1 MLKTRYVVASIGL
14 LIVIFVAVMFFL
26 PTLQIDK
33 ATQGNTYTETVFDQS
48 KVTKVD
54 ITVADD
60 DLASILEKP
69 SEKEIVNADVTI
81 DGETVKN
88 VGFRTKGN
96 LSLNSVVQMEDSDR
110 YSWKIDFDY
119 YQEDQDLHGL
129 KKLALNNNYS
139 DPTYMR
145 EYLSYSLMEKMGI
158 ATPGHS
164 YMYVTINGKEWGL
177 YLGVEAIEETFLDTN
192 FSDSTGDLYYPDGTG
207 SDLKWISN
215 DIDDYT
221 GINLKTNENS
231 DQSAM
236 IKMLDVI
243 NNGGDLEE
251 VLDVDEMLRYFAAN
265 TALVNLDHYQGM
277 LKHNYYLYEE
287 NGIFSIL
294 PWDYNMSFGGFSGGG
309 GGLGADVERDTK
321 KGQDAANND
330 NDANAKLPDGAPN
343 RNGGAMRGGMSANF
357 MDESTIN
364 FSITEPVMGTTL
376 EDRPLLNALLSNE
389 NYREKFYEY
398 LNDIATEYFSE
409 ENMTAM
415 TEEISALITPY
426 VEKDPTKFYTMD
438 EYTEATSGEETLVDF
453 ATQRA
458 NSILAQLSGDLVV
471 KAETQNGMGT
481 PPNMG
486 DGENDADMQP
496 PNLGNGENGADMQ
509 PPNMGNKENGA
520 DMLPPDRGNGE
531 NGADMQ
537 PPDRGNGENGA
548 DMQPPNLGN
557 GENGADMQPPDMG
570 NGENGTDL
578 QPPDRGNGENGGAM
592 QPPGMKEKMDSQA
605 GGTSNYSKETII
617 LSSVLVLLL
626 FGAIAF
632 AHYFKRR
639 GRNG

>member
-26 PTLQIDK
+26 PKLQIDK
-33 ATQGNTYTETVFDQS
+33 ATKGNTYIETVFDQS

-60 DLASILEKP
+60 DLASILENP

-110 YSWKIDFDY
+110 YSWKIDFDH

-145 EYLSYSLMEKMGI
+145 EYLSYTLMEKLGI

-177 YLGVEAIEETFLDTN
+177 YLGVEAIEETFLNTN
-192 FSDSTGDLYYPDGTG
+192 FSAGTGDLYYPDGTG
-207 SDLKWISN
+207 SDLKWISD

-221 GINLKTNENS
+221 GMNLKTNDNS

-243 NNGGDLEE
+243 NHGGDLEQ

-309 GGLGADVERDTK
+309 GGPASDGDMETE
-321 KGQDAANND
+321 KGQDATNNRDDKAVDQKDTATVKEDSPPANNGAEAD
-330 NDANAKLPDGAPN
+330 LPEGAPN
-343 RNGGAMRGGMSANF
+343 MNGGGMMDMSANF
-357 MDESTIN
+357 MVENNIN
-364 FSITEPVMGTTL
+364 FSITEPVSGTTL
-376 EDRPLLNALLSNE
+376 EDRPLLNALLSTE
-389 NYREKFYEY
+389 EYREKYYEY
-398 LNDIATEYFSE
+398 LNDIAVDYFSE
-409 ENMTAM
+409 ENMKAM
-415 TEEISALITPY
+415 TKEITTLITPY

-458 NSILAQLSGDLVV
+458 DSILAQLSGDLIVE
-471 KAETQNGMGT
+471 AETQNNMGG
-481 PPNMG
+481 PPDMG
-486 DGENDADMQP
+486 DGGNGAAMQP
-496 PNLGNGENGADMQ
+496 PNTKDGGNGAAMQ
-509 PPNMGNKENGA
+509 PPNMK
-520 DMLPPDRGNGE
+520 DGE
-531 NGADMQ
+531 NGA
-537 PPDRGNGENGA
+537 A
-548 DMQPPNLGN
+548 
-557 GENGADMQPPDMG
+557 MQPPDMNG
-570 NGENGTDL
+570 NRDSRGE
-578 QPPDRGNGENGGAM
+578 
-592 QPPGMKEKMDSQA
+592 
-605 GGTSNYSKETII
+605 SNSSYSKETII
-617 LSSVLVLLL
+617 LSSVLLLLL
-626 FGAIAF
+626 FSAIAF

>member
-26 PTLQIDK
+26 PTLQIDQ
-33 ATQGNTYTETVFDQS
+33 ATKGNTYIESVFDQS
-48 KVTKVD
+48 KVTNVE
-54 ITVADD
+54 ITVADE
-60 DLASILEKP
+60 DLASILENP

-110 YSWKIDFDY
+110 YSWKIDFDH

-145 EYLSYSLMEKMGI
+145 EYLSYTLMEKMGI

-192 FSDSTGDLYYPDGTG
+192 FSDGTGDLYYPDGTG
-207 SDLKWISN
+207 SDLKWISD

-221 GINLKTNENS
+221 GINLKTNDNS

-236 IKMLDVI
+236 IKMLNVI
-243 NNGGDLEE
+243 NHGGNLEE
-251 VLDVDEMLRYFAAN
+251 VLNVDEMLRYFAAN
-265 TALVNLDHYQGM
+265 TTLVNLDHYQGM

-309 GGLGADVERDTK
+309 GGPDADGDKETE

-330 NDANAKLPDGAPN
+330 AKPKLPDAAPN
-343 RNGGAMRGGMSANF
+343 INGGATVRDMSANF
-357 MDESTIN
+357 MGKSTIN
-364 FSITEPVMGTTL
+364 FSITDPVMGTTL
-376 EDRPLLNALLSNE
+376 EDRPLLNALLSNQE
-389 NYREKFYEY
+389 YREKYYQY
-398 LNDIATEYFSE
+398 LNDIATDYFSE

-415 TEEISALITPY
+415 TEEITSLITPY

-438 EYTEATSGEETLVDF
+438 EYIEATSGDETLVDF
-453 ATQRA
+453 STQRA
-458 NSILAQLSGDLVV
+458 DSILAQLSGDLVV
-471 KAETQNGMGT
+471 EAETQNGMGGPPSMGGDENGT
-481 PPNMG
+481 AMQPPNRGDGENGAAMQPPNMG
-486 DGENDADMQP
+486 DGEN
-496 PNLGNGENGADMQ
+496 GA
-509 PPNMGNKENGA
+509 
-520 DMLPPDRGNGE
+520 
-531 NGADMQ
+531 
-537 PPDRGNGENGA
+537 
-548 DMQPPNLGN
+548 
-557 GENGADMQPPDMG
+557 
-570 NGENGTDL
+570 
-578 QPPDRGNGENGGAM
+578 AM
-592 QPPGMKEKMDSQA
+592 QPPGMKGKMDSQA

-617 LSSVLVLLL
+617 LSSVLLLLL
-626 FGAIAF
+626 FGAIVF

>member
-26 PTLQIDK
+26 PNFQIDK
-33 ATQGNTYTETVFDQS
+33 ATKGNTYIESVFDQS
-48 KVTKVD
+48 KVTNVE
-54 ITVADD
+54 ITVADE
-60 DLASILEKP
+60 DLASILENP
-69 SEKEIVNADVTI
+69 SQKEIVNADVTI

-110 YSWKIDFDY
+110 YSWKIDFDH

-145 EYLSYSLMEKMGI
+145 EYLSYTLMEKMGI

-192 FSDSTGDLYYPDGTG
+192 FSDGTGDLYYPDGTG
-207 SDLKWISN
+207 SDLKWISD

-221 GINLKTNENS
+221 GINLKTNDNS

-243 NNGGDLEE
+243 NHGGDLEE
-251 VLDVDEMLRYFAAN
+251 VLNVDEMLRYFAAN

-309 GGLGADVERDTK
+309 GGGPNGNKETE
-321 KGQDAANND
+321 KGQDAENS
-330 NDANAKLPDGAPN
+330 DAKPKLPDAAPN
-343 RNGGAMRGGMSANF
+343 INGGAPVGDMSANF
-357 MDESTIN
+357 MGESTIN
-364 FSITEPVMGTTL
+364 FSITDPVMGTTL

-389 NYREKFYEY
+389 EYREKYYQY
-398 LNDIATEYFSE
+398 LNDIATDYFSE

-415 TEEISALITPY
+415 TEEITSLITPY

-438 EYTEATSGEETLVDF
+438 EYIEATSGEETLVDF
-453 ATQRA
+453 STQRA
-458 NSILAQLSGDLVV
+458 DSILAQLSGDLVV
-471 KAETQNGMGT
+471 EAETQNGMGGPPNMGGDENGAAMQ

-486 DGENDADMQP
+486 DGEN
-496 PNLGNGENGADMQ
+496 GAAMQ
-509 PPNMGNKENGA
+509 PPNMG
-520 DMLPPDRGNGE
+520 DGE
-531 NGADMQ
+531 NGAAMQ
-537 PPDRGNGENGA
+537 PPNMGDGENGA
-548 DMQPPNLGN
+548 AMQPPNMGD
-557 GENGADMQPPDMG
+557 GENGA
-570 NGENGTDL
+570 
-578 QPPDRGNGENGGAM
+578 AM
-592 QPPGMKEKMDSQA
+592 EPPGMKGKMDAQG

-626 FGAIAF
+626 FGAITF

>member
-26 PTLQIDK
+26 PKLQIDK
-33 ATQGNTYTETVFDQS
+33 ATKGNTYIETVFDQS

-60 DLASILEKP
+60 DLASILENP

-145 EYLSYSLMEKMGI
+145 EYLSYTLMEKMGI

-177 YLGVEAIEETFLDTN
+177 YLGVEAIEETFLDTH
-192 FSDSTGDLYYPDGTG
+192 FSDGTGDLYYPDGTG
-207 SDLKWISN
+207 SDLKWISD

-221 GINLKTNENS
+221 GLNLKTNDNS
-231 DQSAM
+231 DQSTM

-277 LKHNYYLYEE
+277 MKHNYYLYEE

-309 GGLGADVERDTK
+309 GGPAANGDKETE
-321 KGQDAANND
+321 KGQDATNKGNDKAVDQEDSAPANND
-330 NDANAKLPDGAPN
+330 NNVKAKLPGNAPN
-343 RNGGAMRGGMSANF
+343 MNGGARMGDMTANF

-364 FSITEPVMGTTL
+364 FSITEPVSGTTL

-389 NYREKFYEY
+389 EYREKYYEY
-398 LNDIATEYFSE
+398 LNDIATDYFSE

-415 TEEISALITPY
+415 TEEVSKLITPY

-438 EYTEATSGEETLVDF
+438 EYTDATSGEETLVDF

-458 NSILAQLSGDLVV
+458 DSILAQLSGDLVV
-471 KAETQNGMGT
+471 EAETQSSMGGPPNMGNGENGAVMQ

-486 DGENDADMQP
+486 DGENGVA
-496 PNLGNGENGADMQ
+496 MQ
-509 PPNMGNKENGA
+509 PPNMG
-520 DMLPPDRGNGE
+520 DGE
-531 NGADMQ
+531 NGA
-537 PPDRGNGENGA
+537 A
-548 DMQPPNLGN
+548 
-557 GENGADMQPPDMG
+557 MQPPDMG
-570 NGENGTDL
+570 NGENGAAM
-578 QPPDRGNGENGGAM
+578 QPPNMGNGENGAAM
-592 QPPGMKEKMDSQA
+592 QPPNMGNGENGAAMQPPDMNGKMDSQ
-605 GGTSNYSKETII
+605 GGRNSTYSKETII
-617 LSSVLVLLL
+617 LSSILILLL

-632 AHYFKRR
+632 AHNFKRR
-639 GRNG
+639 GRKG

>member
-1 MLKTRYVVASIGL
+1 MTATSLPKIDERRKEPIMLKTRYVVASIGL
-14 LIVIFVAVMFFL
+14 LLVIFVTVMFFL
-26 PTLQIDK
+26 PNLQIEK
-33 ATQGNTYTETVFDQS
+33 ATKGKTYTETVFDQS
-48 KVTKVD
+48 KVTKID
-54 ITVADD
+54 ITVADV
-60 DLASILEKP
+60 DLASILENP

-145 EYLSYSLMEKMGI
+145 EYLSYTLMEKMGI

-177 YLGVEAIEETFLDTN
+177 YLGVEAIEETFLDTH
-192 FSDSTGDLYYPDGTG
+192 FSDGTGDLYYPDGTG
-207 SDLKWISN
+207 SDLKWISD

-221 GINLKTNENS
+221 GLNLKTNDNS
-231 DQSAM
+231 DQSTM

-277 LKHNYYLYEE
+277 MKHNYYLYEE

-309 GGLGADVERDTK
+309 GLASDGDKETE
-321 KGQDAANND
+321 KGQDAAIKGNDKAGDQEDSAPANND
-330 NDANAKLPDGAPN
+330 NNAKAKLPGNAPN
-343 RNGGAMRGGMSANF
+343 MNGGARMGDMTANF

-364 FSITEPVMGTTL
+364 FSITEPVSGTTL

-389 NYREKFYEY
+389 EYREKYYEY
-398 LNDIATEYFSE
+398 LNDIATDYFSE

-415 TEEISALITPY
+415 TEEVSKLITPY

-438 EYTEATSGEETLVDF
+438 EYTDATSGEETLVDF

-458 NSILAQLSGDLVV
+458 DSILAQLSGDLVV
-471 KAETQNGMGT
+471 EAETQSSMGG
-481 PPNMG
+481 PPNM
-486 DGENDADMQP
+486 
-496 PNLGNGENGADMQ
+496 GNGENGA
-509 PPNMGNKENGA
+509 A
-520 DMLPPDRGNGE
+520 
-531 NGADMQ
+531 
-537 PPDRGNGENGA
+537 
-548 DMQPPNLGN
+548 
-557 GENGADMQPPDMG
+557 MQPPDM
-570 NGENGTDL
+570 NG
-578 QPPDRGNGENGGAM
+578 
-592 QPPGMKEKMDSQA
+592 KMDSQ
-605 GGTSNYSKETII
+605 GGRNSTYSKETII
-617 LSSVLVLLL
+617 LSSILILLL

-632 AHYFKRR
+632 AHNFKRR
-639 GRNG
+639 GRKG

>member
-26 PTLQIDK
+26 PNLQIDIANK
-33 ATQGNTYTETVFDQS
+33 GNTYTETVFDQS

-60 DLASILEKP
+60 DLASILENP

-110 YSWKIDFDY
+110 YSWKIDFDH

-139 DPTYMR
+139 DPTYTR
-145 EYLSYSLMEKMGI
+145 EYLSYTLMEKMGI

-192 FSDSTGDLYYPDGTG
+192 FSEGTGDLYYPDGTG
-207 SDLKWISN
+207 SDLKWISD

-221 GINLKTNENS
+221 GINLKTNGNS

-309 GGLGADVERDTK
+309 GGPAADGDKETE
-321 KGQDAANND
+321 KGQEAANNRDVKAVDQREPTTVTEDSSPANNND
-330 NDANAKLPDGAPN
+330 NNAKAKLPDGAPN
-343 RNGGAMRGGMSANF
+343 MNGGAMMGDMSANF

-376 EDRPLLNALLSNE
+376 EDRPLLNALLSTE
-389 NYREKFYEY
+389 EYREKYYEY
-398 LNDIATEYFSE
+398 LNDIATDYFSE

-415 TEEISALITPY
+415 TEKVTALITPY

-438 EYTEATSGEETLVDF
+438 EYTKAISGEETLVDF

-458 NSILAQLSGDLVV
+458 DSILAQLSGDLVV
-471 KAETQNGMGT
+471 EAETQSSMGGAAPNMEKEKGAAMQPPNMGNDENGAPMQ

-486 DGENDADMQP
+486 DGENGVP
-496 PNLGNGENGADMQ
+496 MQ
-509 PPNMGNKENGA
+509 PPNMK
-520 DMLPPDRGNGE
+520 DGE
-531 NGADMQ
+531 NGM
-537 PPDRGNGENGA
+537 
-548 DMQPPNLGN
+548 
-557 GENGADMQPPDMG
+557 
-570 NGENGTDL
+570 
-578 QPPDRGNGENGGAM
+578 AM
-592 QPPGMKEKMDSQA
+592 QPPGMNRDMDS
-605 GGTSNYSKETII
+605 GGGINSSYSKETII
-617 LSSVLVLLL
+617 LSSVLLLLL

-632 AHYFKRR
+632 AHSFRRR
-639 GRNG
+639 GRKG